1 MNSINLVSNLNQ
13 EIHSTPEAMEIG
25 SWMQKGG
32 FATMLGIKVEA
43 ARPGWCLVSMPLTEQ
58 HLNSVK
64 ITHGG
69 ASFSLADFAFGLASN
84 AAGATAVGLNASMSY
99 PAASKAG
106 DCLIAEAVEETRS
119 KQTGNYR
126 VEVRRQSDNELVGL
140 FTGTVF
146 VRGDSVSQWMN
157 S

>member
-1 MNSINLVSNLNQ
+1 MNSIDLVSNLNQ
-13 EIHSTPEAMEIG
+13 ETHSTKEALKIG

-32 FATMLGIKVEA
+32 FATMLGIQVQA
-43 ARPGWCLVSMPLTEQ
+43 ARPGWCLVSMPITEH

-84 AAGATAVGLNASMSY
+84 AAGATAVGLNAAMSY
-99 PAASKAG
+99 PAPSKAG
-106 DCLIAEAVEETRS
+106 DCLIAEAVEESRS

-126 VEVRRQSDNELVGL
+126 VEVRRQSDNGLVGL

-146 VRGDSVSQWMN
+146 VRGDLISQWID

>member
-1 MNSINLVSNLNQ
+1 MNSIDLVSNLNQ
-13 EIHSTPEAMEIG
+13 ETHSTPEAIKIG
-25 SWMQKGG
+25 NWMQKGG

-43 ARPGWCLVSMPLTEQ
+43 ARPGWCLVSMPITKH
-58 HLNSVK
+58 HLNSVN

-99 PAASKAG
+99 PAASKDG

-126 VEVRRQSDNELVGL
+126 VEVRRKSDNEIVGL
-140 FTGTVF
+140 FCGTVF
-146 VRGDSVSQWMN
+146 VRGDLVSQWIE
-157 S
+157 